1 MAIPCDGMRGVRM
14 NLIEIEEEKGGTPH
28 GADASAKK
36 YYSVEFSVSGSHF
49 LHQFKI
55 RKLAASSMG
64 VLVGKNSEI
73 IDLLKV
79 GDVIKMKYNPE
90 NAFLSADLMDTEIRS
105 ITKESQGRF
114 NGHYFIGLGPLAQ
127 PSDEHLN

>member
-1 MAIPCDGMRGVRM
+1 M
-14 NLIEIEEEKGGTPH
+14 NLIEIEEKKRGTPH
-28 GADASAKK
+28 AADASGKK

-55 RKLAASSMG
+55 RKLPASSIG

-79 GDVIKMKYNPE
+79 GDVIKMKYYPE
-90 NAFLSADLMDTEIRS
+90 NAFLPADMMDTEIQS
-105 ITKESQGRF
+105 ITKENQGRF
-114 NGHYFIGLGPLAQ
+114 NGHYIIGLGPLAQ
-127 PSDEHLN
+127 PSHEHLN